1 MEIRVN
7 EEDYLKLLQEL
18 KRRREQVTEL
28 QTRGTE
34 LELENRD
41 LRVLVRRLEKFPD
54 ATPREMSRFEGLDD
68 RGQAEAAS
76 DDLRRV
82 QLWMRL
88 RGM

>member
-1 MEIRVN
+1 MEIRIN

-28 QTRGTE
+28 QARGTE

-41 LRVLVRRLEKFPD
+41 LRVLARRMEKFPD
-54 ATPREMSRFEGLDD
+54 ATPREMRRIEELDD

-76 DDLRRV
+76 DDLRRA

-88 RGM
+88 RSM